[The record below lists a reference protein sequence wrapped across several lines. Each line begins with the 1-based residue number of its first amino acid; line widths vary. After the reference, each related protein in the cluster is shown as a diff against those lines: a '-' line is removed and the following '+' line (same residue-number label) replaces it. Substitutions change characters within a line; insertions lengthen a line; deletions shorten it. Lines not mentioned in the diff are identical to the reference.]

1 MMSNVQAQEYF
12 TQGSMLDLQGNYEE
26 ALEYYN
32 KALAEDSMNLDAY
45 IAKGAVLANLERLDE
60 AEKQFQNALKVNR
73 TSALAYFH
81 LGNVALMKEDMAQG
95 FENYNKAIANGFDDA
110 QIYYNI
116 GLMHEEMN
124 EPDLAIR
131 SYTKAISKDALR
143 PDIRLRKAELL
154 IQNDS
159 MPEALQ
165 ALDEL
170 ILSNPDVFEGYH
182 TKFTVL
188 MHMGRLDEADELL
201 KGAIELFPDD
211 IDFIIDRSSLLIE
224 QGKTNE
230 AIKLLEDIEKDAVGD
245 DATQYKVFM
254 ERARIYAAK
263 QDVDKAIKELEG
275 AKAVAVK
282 NDDYDTESQFLL
294 MNCYVAKGEFQKV
307 LDYSRELIEKAEEGD
322 YYLATAKYYEPFALK
337 NLGKTQEARELY
349 EQAIDELRSICLE
362 NPGNL
367 ETYLLRALC
376 HTDIEEYDNA
386 LDLVDYIIKLKPEV
400 PEPRFQKIAI
410 LEAMGKTDEAAEEK
424 KTVNAMLPPD
434 MRMS

>member
-1 MMSNVQAQEYF
+1 MSNVQAQEYL
-12 TQGSMLDLQGNYEE
+12 TQGSMLDMQEKYEE

-32 KALAEDSMNLDAY
+32 KAIAEDSMYLDAY

-81 LGNVALMKEDMAQG
+81 LGNISLMKEDMAMG

-116 GLMHEEMN
+116 GLMHEETG

-154 IQNDS
+154 IQSGD

-165 ALDEL
+165 TLDEL

-188 MHMGRLDEADELL
+188 MHMGKFDEADELL
-201 KGAIELFPDD
+201 KSAIELFPDD
-211 IDFIIDRSSLLIE
+211 IDFVIDRSSLLIE
-224 QGKTNE
+224 QGKTDE
-230 AIKLLEDIEKDAVGD
+230 AIKLLKDIEKDSIGD
-245 DATQYKVFM
+245 DATQYKVYM
-254 ERARIYAAK
+254 ERARIFAAK
-263 QDVDKAIKELEG
+263 QEVDKAITELEN
-275 AKAVAVK
+275 AKSVAIK

-294 MNCYVAKGEFQKV
+294 INCYVAKNDFEKV
-307 LDYSRELIEKAEEGD
+307 LDYSRELLEKAEEDD
-322 YYLATAKYYEPFALK
+322 YYFTTTRYYEPFALK
-337 NLGKTQEARELY
+337 KLGRTDESNKLY
-349 EQAIDELRSICLE
+349 AEVIDDLRSISLS

-376 HTDIEEYDNA
+376 HTDIEEYDKA
-386 LDLVDYIIKLKPEV
+386 LDLVDYIIQLKPEV
-400 PEPRFQKIAI
+400 PEPRYQRIAI

-424 KTVNAMLPPD
+424 KTVNAMVTPD
-434 MRMS
+434 MRIS